1 MGEEVTAVTCA
12 IDWQLKELAEM
23 EDTKTKLSNS
33 VQDVDVM

>member
-12 IDWQLKELAEM
+12 IDWQLKELAET

-33 VQDVDVM
+33 AQDVDVM